1 MGKRRADSAAASSE
15 SHRARVITT
24 QLTIVLVFLALWE
37 WLPEIHWIS
46 DRWALLNPSFISSPS
61 QVVGELGRLFR
72 GQGGVLIWPYLKS
85 TLIAT
90 LIGVCAGLAIGVVV
104 GVLMS
109 TYEFLRDTLRPFVIA
124 VNSLPRI
131 AFIPIVILIV
141 GPGESAAV
149 ISSILVV
156 FFIGF
161 FNSFVGGTRIPAA
174 VIENFGLMGA
184 SKFQELIYV
193 RSAYALV
200 WTFAAVPNAIAFG
213 LITVVTTELLT
224 GGAGI
229 GSLIIQGTQNLDAS
243 LIFGVV
249 VVLGVVGMLLTL
261 GAEYLQSRIAR
272 WSM

>member
-1 MGKRRADSAAASSE
+1 MGKGAAHSATGSSKRH
-15 SHRARVITT
+15 SARVITT
-24 QLTIVLVFLALWE
+24 QLTIILVFLVLWQ
-37 WLPEIHWIS
+37 WLPDIHWIS
-46 DRWALLNPSFISSPS
+46 DRWALLNPAFISSPS
-61 QVVGELGRLFR
+61 LVVGELGRLLR
-72 GQGGVLIWPYLKS
+72 GQGGILIWPYLKS
-85 TLIAT
+85 TLLAT
-90 LIGVCAGLAIGVVV
+90 LIGVCAGLALGVVL

-109 TYEFLRDTLRPFVIA
+109 TYGFLRDTLRPFIIA

-141 GPGESAAV
+141 GPGESAAA

-161 FNSFVGGTRIPAA
+161 FNSFVGGSRIPAA
-174 VIENFGLMGA
+174 VIENFSLMGA

-261 GAEYLQSRIAR
+261 GAEYLQSKVAR